1 MVKNKNDEGEKIGW
15 KFGIGCLMVISKV
28 SLLIPIRKF

>member
-15 KFGIGCLMVISKV
+15 KLGFGCLMVISKV
-28 SLLIPIRKF
+28 SSLIPIKKF